1 MGSSATAKIAYGYD
15 LGGNADMGGWLF
27 TYTSEGSPDY
37 LKSEKDPAE
46 DESLD
51 EFDEELY
58 EDAKRPEG
66 LEGYRIRDF
75 DPWDAEEHLK
85 RVLGGLDESAW
96 QDRWDS
102 DERRAAWHKERERIE
117 KAVAV
122 DFVSGGSE
130 YGTNYVLAAWSAA
143 EDWGTRVHVDFA
155 ELERRRVEEGWDAKL
170 EAAVRALE
178 IKPVNGPGW
187 FVFAHYG

>member
-1 MGSSATAKIAYGYD
+1 MGNSATAKIAYGYD
-15 LGGNADMGGWLF
+15 LGGDADMGGWLF
-27 TYTSEGSPDY
+27 TYTGEGSPDY
-37 LKSEKDPAE
+37 LKSEKDPSPHE
-46 DESLD
+46 DYD
-51 EFDEELY
+51 EFDEDLY

-66 LEGYRIRDF
+66 LEGHRIRDF
-75 DPWDAEEHLK
+75 DRWDAEEHLK

-96 QDRWDS
+96 HDS

-122 DFVSGGSE
+122 DFVGGGSE
-130 YGTNYVLAAWSAA
+130 HGTNWILAAWSAS

-155 ELERRRVEEGWDAKL
+155 ELERRRVEEDWDAKL

-178 IKPVNGPGW
+178 IKPMGAPGW
-187 FVFAHYG
+187 FVFARYG